1 MMNAETRFRA
11 LFDTAYPAL
20 RRYARARGLEPAD
33 ADDLVA
39 EVLTIAWRRL
49 DDVPADDPL
58 PWLFATARN
67 VWRNHLRS
75 TRRRAELTAR
85 VPAATTTAP
94 PPEPGAHSVT
104 DILEALAQLSDDDQ
118 EILRL
123 AAWDGLTT
131 AQLARTFSCNEGTAR
146 VRLHRARQRLAA
158 CLENSG
164 NDKRAR
170 DRSSANVPTE
180 GTSR

>member
-1 MMNAETRFRA
+1 MNAETRFRA

-20 RRYARARGLEPAD
+20 RRYARARGLEAAD

-49 DDVPADDPL
+49 DDVPSDDPL

-67 VWRNHLRS
+67 VWRNNLRS
-75 TRRRAELTAR
+75 ARRRAELTAR
-85 VPAATTTAP
+85 APAATAAAA
-94 PPEPGAHSVT
+94 PPEPGVYSVA
-104 DILEALAQLSDDDQ
+104 DILAALATLTDDDQ

-146 VRLHRARQRLAA
+146 VRLHRARQRLAQS
-158 CLENSG
+158 LENPRNG
-164 NDKRAR
+164 ERAR